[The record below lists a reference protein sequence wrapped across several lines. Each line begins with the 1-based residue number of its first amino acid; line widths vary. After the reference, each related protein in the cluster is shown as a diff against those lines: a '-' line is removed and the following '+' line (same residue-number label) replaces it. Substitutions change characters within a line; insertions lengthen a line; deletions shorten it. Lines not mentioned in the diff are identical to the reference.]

1 MLRCVDWQIV
11 TDLRSVI
18 LFRVS
23 NLAFFGL
30 HISEDY
36 NTTFLRN
43 IGNYLTFDTVRRNIP
58 EDIPTARTS
67 NLTA

>member
-1 MLRCVDWQIV
+1 MLCCIDWQIV
-11 TDLRSVI
+11 TELRSVI

-23 NLAFFGL
+23 ILAFFFWGGL

-36 NTTFLRN
+36 STTFLRH

-58 EDIPTARTS
+58 EDLPAVRT
-67 NLTA
+67 